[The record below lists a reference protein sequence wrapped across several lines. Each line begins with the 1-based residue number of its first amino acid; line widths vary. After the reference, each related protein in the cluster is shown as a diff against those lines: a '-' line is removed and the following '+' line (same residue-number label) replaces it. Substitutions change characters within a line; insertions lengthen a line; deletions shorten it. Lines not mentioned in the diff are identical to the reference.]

1 MLNLSVPEDV
11 FRFFASDPVGPMAT
25 VLRAASNSTC
35 PIFESLDL
43 FLRSIPQDV
52 VADTCCNREF
62 QFFWKEARDIDRMA
76 RVWIAERFLSD
87 EIARQRLFF
96 LRDQDRSLRSTP
108 YEQPALADVEV
119 DDEGLVPLSSFK
131 FDGSR
136 LIHNGYAFTIF
147 CTTASPNSTHW
158 LVNALCSAAS
168 TEDINVRLDPFLF
181 GTEQDFPAM
190 FYKMWQYGRP
200 LDWERISRI
209 REPEHGRWLPR
220 YSLDHGQCT
229 DFCWRPQDR
238 EIHFLCEE
246 LPRSGQAECEAARY
260 LHAIYVP
267 STSDAIHLDG
277 ALRLY
282 TPDELDARSALHV
295 RNCGK
300 CGLRKKIFRTRS
312 PVSRDRLSEIA
323 QAFYVWNED
332 VRGYFYR
339 TLASAGN
346 PVDQPN

>member
-1 MLNLSVPEDV
+1 MEGHLTGRGSL
-11 FRFFASDPVGPMAT
+11 
-25 VLRAASNSTC
+25 
-35 PIFESLDL
+35 ESANQ
-43 FLRSIPQDV
+43 S
-52 VADTCCNREF
+52 
-62 QFFWKEARDIDRMA
+62 M
-76 RVWIAERFLSD
+76 
-87 EIARQRLFF
+87 
-96 LRDQDRSLRSTP
+96 
-108 YEQPALADVEV
+108 
-119 DDEGLVPLSSFK
+119 G
-131 FDGSR
+131 G
-136 LIHNGYAFTIF
+136 
-147 CTTASPNSTHW
+147 
-158 LVNALCSAAS
+158 
-168 TEDINVRLDPFLF
+168 
-181 GTEQDFPAM
+181 
-190 FYKMWQYGRP
+190 
-200 LDWERISRI
+200 
-209 REPEHGRWLPR
+209 LPR

-246 LPRSGQAECEAARY
+246 LPKSGQTECEAAHY

-267 STSDAIHLDG
+267 STSDALHLDG

-282 TPDELDARSALHV
+282 TPDELDARRVLHV

-300 CGLRKKIFRTRS
+300 CGVRRKIFRTRS